1 MHKCDATANGVVGG
15 FELAL
20 LKLLTGRL
28 LLHVRVRR
36 IINSPSAG
44 TCLVYRA
51 WHARA
56 RESTVQHAG
65 DCWLSLLFKSNK
77 EIKPHLRTS

>member
-1 MHKCDATANGVVGG
+1 MGMQKSDATANGAVGG

-20 LKLLTGRL
+20 LKLLTDRL
-28 LLHVRVRR
+28 LLHVHVRR
-36 IINSPSAG
+36 VINSPSAG

-56 RESTVQHAG
+56 RKYGA
-65 DCWLSLLFKSNK
+65 
-77 EIKPHLRTS
+77 